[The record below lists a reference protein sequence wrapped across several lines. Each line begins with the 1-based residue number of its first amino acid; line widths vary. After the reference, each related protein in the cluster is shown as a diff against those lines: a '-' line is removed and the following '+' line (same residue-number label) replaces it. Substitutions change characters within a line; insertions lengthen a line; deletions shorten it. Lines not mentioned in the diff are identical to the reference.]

1 MIEEVIRKRI
11 LEGVPNSETSVFVE
25 GNKVN
30 ITVISPLLSELNRV
44 QRHQLIYKYIE
55 DYITDGTLHAVKIIA
70 RSD

>member
-55 DYITDGTLHAVKIIA
+55 DYISDGTLHAVTIIA

>member
-55 DYITDGTLHAVKIIA
+55 DYISDGTLHAVKIIA

>member
-1 MIEEVIRKRI
+1 MIEEDIRTRI
-11 LEGVPNSETSVFVE
+11 LEGMPNSEISVSVE

-30 ITVISPLLSELNRV
+30 ITVVSPLLSDLNRV

-55 DYITDGTLHAVKIIA
+55 DYISDGTLHAVKIIA

>member
-11 LEGVPNSETSVFVE
+11 LEGVPNSATSVFVE

-55 DYITDGTLHAVKIIA
+55 DYISDGTLHAVKIIA

>member
-1 MIEEVIRKRI
+1 MIEEDIRTRI
-11 LEGVPNSETSVFVE
+11 LEGMPNSEISVSVE

-30 ITVISPLLSELNRV
+30 ITVVSPLLIDLNRV

-55 DYITDGTLHAVKIIA
+55 DYISDGTLHAVKIIA